1 MVAKGAGI
9 DEKNHRTGN
18 GSVVVR
24 QARENNLKAIDVEI
38 PRNALVVFTG
48 ISGSGKSSLAFH
60 TIYAEAQRR
69 YFESVAP
76 YARRLI
82 SQLPAPRVG
91 EILGLPPA
99 VALEQK
105 RSDGGSRSTVGTL
118 TTLSNSLR
126 MLFSRAGSYP
136 NDLKTRLDSDAFSSN
151 TPAGACPT
159 CHGTGVV
166 HDVTEAS
173 LVPDPSL
180 SIREK
185 AIAAWPGA
193 WQGKNYRD
201 ILATLGYNIDC
212 PFKDLSSKD
221 KNWIL
226 FTEEQPV
233 VTVHAEREAHRIQR
247 PYKGTYMS
255 AAKYVRHTFAT
266 TQSATLRKKAARF
279 MESSVCS
286 SCNGKKLKA
295 ESLSVTFGGFDIAD
309 LGRLPFSRLAE
320 ILSKELKTLL
330 NSDRAEDKKEVA
342 SLIIE
347 DLLERFA
354 LISSLGLDYLSL
366 DRSAPTLSMGE
377 MQRLRLLTQIH
388 SGLFGV
394 VYVLDEP
401 SAGLHPADNRA
412 LIATLQKLKE
422 LGNSLFV
429 IEHEMDIIKE
439 ADWIVDIG
447 PGAGSAGGQLLYS
460 GPADDLV
467 RCKGSITAKY
477 VSGEL
482 PKRRDK
488 TSRNAKGHIKLS
500 NVSRH
505 NLDNLEVEF
514 PLGMLTAVTGVS
526 GAGKSTLVTKV
537 LAQTI
542 KDNLGTGCD
551 DKERE
556 ESEDETLYGIEDYD
570 KLEEMTESK
579 NNGGAVIAEGL
590 SKIKRL
596 VSVDQKPIGRTPR
609 SNLATYTGLFDH
621 VRKLYACQDLSKK
634 RKYKAGRFS
643 FNVDGGRCTTCEG
656 EGFISVELLFLPSVY
671 APCSSCHG
679 ARYNSETLE
688 VKYKGLDISEVLSFS
703 VEDALEFFKDLP
715 AVERALSTLN
725 EVGLGYLTLGQPAT
739 DLSGGE
745 AQRIKLSSELQRIQK
760 GNTLYLLDEPTTGLH
775 PADVERLMAQLERLV
790 EAGNTVI
797 VVEHDLDVIASCD
810 WVIDMGP
817 GAGVAGGKVV
827 AAGPPAEIVKSKKS
841 KTAPYLKNRL
851 AAAVERS

>member
-1 MVAKGAGI
+1 MVTNGARI
-9 DEKNHRTGN
+9 DSKNKGN

-48 ISGSGKSSLAFH
+48 ISGSGKSSLAFD

-91 EILGLPPA
+91 EIKGLPPA

-126 MLFSRAGSYP
+126 MLFSRAGYYP
-136 NDLKTRLDSDAFSSN
+136 KDAKTRLDSDAFSSN
-151 TPAGACPT
+151 TPAGACST

-180 SIREK
+180 SIRDK

-201 ILATLGYNIDC
+201 ILATLGYDVDC

-221 KNWIL
+221 RKWIL

-266 TQSATLRKKAARF
+266 TQSATLRKKAARH

-286 SCNGKKLKA
+286 SCKGKKLKA

-309 LGRLPFSRLAE
+309 LGKLPFSQLSQ
-320 ILSKELKTLL
+320 ILSKELKNLI

-347 DLLERFA
+347 DLLERVA

-412 LIATLQKLKE
+412 LIETLSKLKE

-429 IEHEMDIIKE
+429 VEHEMDIIKE

-447 PGAGSAGGQLLYS
+447 PGAGTAGGQLLYS
-460 GPADDLV
+460 GPAGDLV
-467 RCKGSITAKY
+467 RCKRSLTARY

-482 PKRRDK
+482 PRPQDK
-488 TSRNAKGHIKLS
+488 TDRKARGHIKLS

-505 NLDNLEVEF
+505 NLNSLRVEF
-514 PLGMLTAVTGVS
+514 PLGLLTAVTGIS

-537 LAQTI
+537 LAETV
-542 KDNLGTGCD
+542 KNHLGTATED
-551 DKERE
+551 NSRE
-556 ESEDETLYGIEDYD
+556 ESDDDTLYGIEDYD
-570 KLEEMTESK
+570 KLEELAAGK
-579 NNGGAVIAEGL
+579 NNSGAIFAEGL

-621 VRKLYACQDLSKK
+621 VRKLYASQELSKK

-679 ARYNSETLE
+679 ARYNTETLE
-688 VKYKGLDISEVLSFS
+688 VKYKGLDISEVLALS
-703 VEDALEFFKDLP
+703 VEDALAFFKDLP

-760 GNTLYLLDEPTTGLH
+760 GSTLYLLDEPTTGLH

-810 WVIDMGP
+810 WIIDMGP
-817 GAGVAGGKVV
+817 GAGDAGGKVV
-827 AAGPPAEIVKSKKS
+827 AAGPPAEIVKSKAS

-851 AAAVERS
+851 AAAKR

>member
-1 MVAKGAGI
+1 
-9 DEKNHRTGN
+9 
-18 GSVVVR
+18 
-24 QARENNLKAIDVEI
+24 
-38 PRNALVVFTG
+38 
-48 ISGSGKSSLAFH
+48 
-60 TIYAEAQRR
+60 
-69 YFESVAP
+69 
-76 YARRLI
+76 
-82 SQLPAPRVG
+82 
-91 EILGLPPA
+91 
-99 VALEQK
+99 
-105 RSDGGSRSTVGTL
+105 
-118 TTLSNSLR
+118 
-126 MLFSRAGSYP
+126 
-136 NDLKTRLDSDAFSSN
+136 
-151 TPAGACPT
+151 
-159 CHGTGVV
+159 
-166 HDVTEAS
+166 
-173 LVPDPSL
+173 
-180 SIREK
+180 
-185 AIAAWPGA
+185 
-193 WQGKNYRD
+193 
-201 ILATLGYNIDC
+201 
-212 PFKDLSSKD
+212 
-221 KNWIL
+221 
-226 FTEEQPV
+226 
-233 VTVHAEREAHRIQR
+233 
-247 PYKGTYMS
+247 
-255 AAKYVRHTFAT
+255 
-266 TQSATLRKKAARF
+266 

-482 PKRRDK
+482 PKKRDK

>member
-1 MVAKGAGI
+1 MVTNGARI
-9 DEKNHRTGN
+9 DSKNKGN

-48 ISGSGKSSLAFH
+48 ISGSGKSSLAFD

-91 EILGLPPA
+91 EIKGLPPA

-126 MLFSRAGSYP
+126 MLFSRAGFYP
-136 NDLKTRLDSDAFSSN
+136 KDVKTRLDSDAFSSN
-151 TPAGACPT
+151 TPAGACST

-180 SIREK
+180 SIRDK

-201 ILATLGYNIDC
+201 ILATLGYDVDC
-212 PFKDLSSKD
+212 PFKDLSTKD
-221 KNWIL
+221 RKWIL

-266 TQSATLRKKAARF
+266 TQSATLRKKAARY

-286 SCNGKKLKA
+286 SCKGKKLKA

-309 LGRLPFSRLAE
+309 LGKLPFSQLSQ
-320 ILSKELKTLL
+320 ILSKELKNLI

-347 DLLERFA
+347 DLLERVA

-366 DRSAPTLSMGE
+366 DRGAPTLSMGE

-412 LIATLQKLKE
+412 LIATLLKLKE

-429 IEHEMDIIKE
+429 VEHEMDIIKE

-447 PGAGSAGGQLLYS
+447 PGAGTAGGQLLYS
-460 GPADDLV
+460 GPAADLV
-467 RCKGSITAKY
+467 RCKRSLTARY

-482 PKRRDK
+482 PKPQDK
-488 TSRNAKGHIKLS
+488 TDRKARGHIKLS
-500 NVSRH
+500 NISRH
-505 NLDNLEVEF
+505 NLDNLNIEF
-514 PLGMLTAVTGVS
+514 PLGLLTAVTGIS

-537 LAQTI
+537 LAETV
-542 KDNLGTGCD
+542 KNHLGTAAED
-551 DKERE
+551 NSRE
-556 ESEDETLYGIEDYD
+556 ESDDDTLYGIEDYD
-570 KLEEMTESK
+570 KLEELAAGK
-579 NNGGAVIAEGL
+579 NNSGAIFAEGL

-621 VRKLYACQDLSKK
+621 VRKLYASQELSKK

-679 ARYNSETLE
+679 ARYNTETLE
-688 VKYKGLDISEVLSFS
+688 VKYKGLDISEVLALS
-703 VEDALEFFKDLP
+703 VEEALAFFQDLP

-817 GAGVAGGKVV
+817 GAGDAGGKVV
-827 AAGPPAEIVKSKKS
+827 AAGPPAEIIKSKES

-851 AAAVERS
+851 AAVKSQI